1 MNIKALLTIL
11 LITAGCGKAYQE
23 LNGFPETGE
32 RAVKGAFPLAVTEAA
47 TICIDSS
54 DARVVSIAG
63 GMLAD
68 DIERL
73 TGLRPA
79 VTEELPE
86 GSTVIAG
93 TVGQS
98 HLIDEMAAKGLISTE
113 VLKGKWES
121 YLIQTV
127 NIDGRIRLLH

>member
-1 MNIKALLTIL
+1 MKIKALLTVL
-11 LITAGCGKAYQE
+11 LITAGCGKTYQE
-23 LNGFPETGE
+23 LTGFPETGE
-32 RAVKGAFPLAVTEAA
+32 RSVKGAFPLAVTEAA

-63 GMLAD
+63 GLLAD

-79 VTEELPE
+79 VSEDLPE
-86 GSTVIAG
+86 GPSVIAG

-98 HLIDEMAAKGLISTE
+98 HLIDEMAAEG
-113 VLKGKWES
+113 
-121 YLIQTV
+121 
-127 NIDGRIRLLH
+127 